1 MKENKQKLLSSD
13 SRIVKKI
20 MDLETK
26 KFQKTINLLEL
37 QDIIVQ
43 LYDLERSLFELIG
56 EEAGDGLGCP
66 SLEDAI
72 ECDDVIGS
80 FIAIRRKLEQ
90 IRQELIE
97 LGAPQSVDPEPDFC
111 LSRESKSTKIKL
123 MNNTPQDEETAHLNP
138 DCKEERQTMTEEDWL
153 MHNLANTTNRVT
165 DQVLGENVRSAIE
178 LNESIAQQQKENAE
192 KNKMQNIA
200 NLRPHPLT
208 AEEIEATLKMF
219 RNN

>member
-111 LSRESKSTKIKL
+111 LSQESMPKKIKL
-123 MNNTPQDEETAHLNP
+123 ML
-138 DCKEERQTMTEEDWL
+138 R
-153 MHNLANTTNRVT
+153 RVRLK
-165 DQVLGENVRSAIE
+165 Q
-178 LNESIAQQQKENAE
+178 
-192 KNKMQNIA
+192 
-200 NLRPHPLT
+200 RP
-208 AEEIEATLKMF
+208 KRRMS
-219 RNN
+219 